1 MGRVSPLSPGD
12 SDIANQAAGRRRGSH
27 WSGSAWPNITA
38 IGAFSLFGGAVVATR
53 VVAQDIP
60 PFTLAAVRIGI
71 GAAILWALVLLFHRH
86 GMRVE
91 RRDWRLFFL
100 LAAFYFTAF
109 PLAMAFGFQVTEASR
124 GALLMATSPV
134 WSVALGRIFG
144 RESLDLRQ
152 IAGVVVSL
160 IGIGLVFGETALS
173 PAESGGETVSTGAA
187 IGGAA
192 LLLFAAACVAVYGV
206 ASQRAFARYSA
217 MNVTAWTM
225 LIGALMLA
233 PLALAEAALGDTGGF
248 DTQNTLLM
256 LYLGSLGLA
265 QLMFVFSLT
274 RLSPTQVVVYVNFN
288 PLVAMALGAALL
300 EETLTG
306 AFAVGAAAVIAG
318 AVLVNWP
325 KR

>member
-1 MGRVSPLSPGD
+1 MGPVSLLSPGD
-12 SDIANQAAGRRRGSH
+12 SDIANEAAGRGPGSRWSRG
-27 WSGSAWPNITA
+27 AWPNITA

-71 GAAILWALVLLFHRH
+71 GAAILWALVLLLHRH

-124 GALLMATSPV
+124 GALLLATSPV
-134 WSVALGRIFG
+134 WSVVLGRLSG
-144 RESLDLRQ
+144 RELLARRQ
-152 IAGVVVSL
+152 IAGVMISL
-160 IGIGLVFGETALS
+160 VGIGLVFGETALS

-192 LLLFAAACVAVYGV
+192 LLLFAAACIAVYGV

-225 LIGALMLA
+225 LIGALLLA
-233 PLALAEAALGDTGGF
+233 PLALARASPGGTGRF
-248 DTQNTLLM
+248 DPPNPLRHL
-256 LYLGSLGLA
+256 SLGAPALA
-265 QLMFVFSLT
+265 LRT
-274 RLSPTQVVVYVNFN
+274 
-288 PLVAMALGAALL
+288 
-300 EETLTG
+300 
-306 AFAVGAAAVIAG
+306 
-318 AVLVNWP
+318 
-325 KR
+325 